1 MKTLEANK
9 MEPFEP
15 THPGEVIKDE
25 IEYRGISQRALAAQI
40 GVSYTQLNEVL
51 NGKRTLNTEL
61 ALLISAALDIDAEPL
76 LAMQT
81 RYDIITARR
90 NQGFLSRLK
99 SIRKIAAAELL
110 RGMGVDFEI
119 LTKETPEDYPAN
131 LPLDEVPKYLSL
143 QKSLA
148 FTDEELPADF
158 LLITSDTVV
167 ICESEIL
174 GKPKD
179 REDAARMLQL
189 LSGKTHHVVTGVTV
203 RSKEKTESFAVRS
216 NVAFA
221 QLDAEEINYY
231 IEHCKPFDKAGAYGI
246 QEWIGY
252 VGISGL
258 EGSFYNVMGLPT
270 RKLYQCLK
278 SF

>member
-1 MKTLEANK
+1 MLSNLKK
-9 MEPFEP
+9 Y
-15 THPGEVIKDE
+15 HI
-25 IEYRGISQRALAAQI
+25 ILA
-40 GVSYTQLNEVL
+40 S
-51 NGKRTLNTEL
+51 K
-61 ALLISAALDIDAEPL
+61 SP
-76 LAMQT
+76 
-81 RYDIITARR
+81 RR
-90 NQGFLSRLK
+90 Q
-99 SIRKIAAAELL
+99 ELL

-119 LTKETPEDYPAN
+119 LTKETDESFPPDM
-131 LPLDEVPKYLSL
+131 PLDEVPRYLSL

-148 FTDEELPADF
+148 FADDEFPPDY

-167 ICESEIL
+167 ICEGEIL

-179 REDAARMLQL
+179 REDAARMLRL

-203 RSKEKTESFAVRS
+203 RSAEKTESFAVRS

-221 QLDAEEINYY
+221 ELDADEIDYY
-231 IEHCKPFDKAGAYGI
+231 IEHCQPYDKAGAYGI

-278 SF
+278 MF

>member
-1 MKTLEANK
+1 MLSNLNK
-9 MEPFEP
+9 Y
-15 THPGEVIKDE
+15 HI
-25 IEYRGISQRALAAQI
+25 ILA
-40 GVSYTQLNEVL
+40 S
-51 NGKRTLNTEL
+51 K
-61 ALLISAALDIDAEPL
+61 SP
-76 LAMQT
+76 
-81 RYDIITARR
+81 RR
-90 NQGFLSRLK
+90 Q
-99 SIRKIAAAELL
+99 ELL

-119 LTKETPEDYPAN
+119 LTKETPEEYPAD

-148 FTDEELPADF
+148 FNDEELSNDY

-167 ICESEIL
+167 ICEGEIL

-179 REDAARMLQL
+179 REDAARMLRL

-203 RSKEKTESFAVRS
+203 RSAEKTESFAVRS

-221 QLDAEEINYY
+221 ELDAEEIDYY
-231 IEHCKPFDKAGAYGI
+231 IEHCQPYDKAGAYGI

-270 RKLYQCLK
+270 RRLYQTLK
-278 SF
+278 GF

>member
-1 MKTLEANK
+1 
-9 MEPFEP
+9 
-15 THPGEVIKDE
+15 
-25 IEYRGISQRALAAQI
+25 
-40 GVSYTQLNEVL
+40 
-51 NGKRTLNTEL
+51 
-61 ALLISAALDIDAEPL
+61 
-76 LAMQT
+76 
-81 RYDIITARR
+81 
-90 NQGFLSRLK
+90 
-99 SIRKIAAAELL
+99 
-110 RGMGVDFEI
+110 MGVNFEI
-119 LTKETPEDYPAN
+119 LTKETPEDYPAD

-143 QKSLA
+143 QKSMA
-148 FTDEELPADF
+148 FTEEELPADY

-167 ICESEIL
+167 ICENEIL

-179 REDAARMLQL
+179 KEDAVRMLQL

-203 RSKEKTESFAVRS
+203 RSAEKTESFAARS
-216 NVAFA
+216 NVTFST
-221 QLDAEEINYY
+221 LDAEEINYY

>member
-1 MKTLEANK
+1 MLSNLKK
-9 MEPFEP
+9 Y
-15 THPGEVIKDE
+15 HI
-25 IEYRGISQRALAAQI
+25 ILA
-40 GVSYTQLNEVL
+40 S
-51 NGKRTLNTEL
+51 K
-61 ALLISAALDIDAEPL
+61 SP
-76 LAMQT
+76 
-81 RYDIITARR
+81 RR
-90 NQGFLSRLK
+90 Q
-99 SIRKIAAAELL
+99 ELL

-119 LTKETPEDYPAN
+119 LTKETDESFPPEM
-131 LPLDEVPKYLSL
+131 PLDEVPKYLSL

-148 FTDEELPADF
+148 FNEDELPADF

-167 ICESEIL
+167 ICEGEIL

-179 REDAARMLQL
+179 KKDAERMLRL

-203 RSKEKTESFAVRS
+203 RSKEKTESFAARS
-216 NVAFA
+216 NVTFA
-221 QLDAEEINYY
+221 ELDAEEIDYY
-231 IEHCKPFDKAGAYGI
+231 IEHCRPFDKAGAYGI

-278 SF
+278 EF

>member
-1 MKTLEANK
+1 MLSKLNK
-9 MEPFEP
+9 Y
-15 THPGEVIKDE
+15 HI
-25 IEYRGISQRALAAQI
+25 ILA
-40 GVSYTQLNEVL
+40 S
-51 NGKRTLNTEL
+51 K
-61 ALLISAALDIDAEPL
+61 SP
-76 LAMQT
+76 
-81 RYDIITARR
+81 RR
-90 NQGFLSRLK
+90 Q
-99 SIRKIAAAELL
+99 ELL

-119 LTKETPEDYPAN
+119 LAKETPENYPSD
-131 LPLDEVPKYLSL
+131 LPLDEVPQYLSL

-148 FTDEELPADF
+148 FKDNELPVDY

-167 ICESEIL
+167 ICEGEIL

-179 REDAARMLQL
+179 WEDASRMLQL

-203 RSKEKTESFAVRS
+203 RSKEKTDSFAVRS
-216 NVAFA
+216 NVTFA
-221 QLDAEEINYY
+221 QLDDEEIDYY

-278 SF
+278 GF

>member
-1 MKTLEANK
+1 MLSNLKK
-9 MEPFEP
+9 Y
-15 THPGEVIKDE
+15 HI
-25 IEYRGISQRALAAQI
+25 ILA
-40 GVSYTQLNEVL
+40 S
-51 NGKRTLNTEL
+51 K
-61 ALLISAALDIDAEPL
+61 SP
-76 LAMQT
+76 
-81 RYDIITARR
+81 RR
-90 NQGFLSRLK
+90 Q
-99 SIRKIAAAELL
+99 ELL

-119 LTKETPEDYPAN
+119 LTKETPENYPAD
-131 LPLDEVPKYLSL
+131 LLLDEVPKYLSL

-148 FTDEELPADF
+148 FNDDELPADY

-167 ICESEIL
+167 ICEGEIL
-174 GKPKD
+174 GKPKN
-179 REDAARMLQL
+179 REDATRMLQL

-203 RSKEKTESFAVRS
+203 RSAKKTESFAVCS
-216 NVAFA
+216 NVTFA
-221 QLDAEEINYY
+221 QLDDEEIDYY

-278 SF
+278 DF

>member
-1 MKTLEANK
+1 MLSNLKK
-9 MEPFEP
+9 Y
-15 THPGEVIKDE
+15 HVI
-25 IEYRGISQRALAAQI
+25 LA
-40 GVSYTQLNEVL
+40 S
-51 NGKRTLNTEL
+51 K
-61 ALLISAALDIDAEPL
+61 SP
-76 LAMQT
+76 
-81 RYDIITARR
+81 RR
-90 NQGFLSRLK
+90 Q
-99 SIRKIAAAELL
+99 ELL
-110 RGMGVDFEI
+110 RGMGVAFEI
-119 LTKETPEDYPAN
+119 LTKETPENYPSD

-148 FTDEELPADF
+148 FDDDELPADY

-167 ICESEIL
+167 ICEGEIL

-179 REDAARMLQL
+179 REDASRMLEL

-203 RSKEKTESFAVRS
+203 RSAGKTESFAVRS
-216 NVAFA
+216 NVTI
-221 QLDAEEINYY
+221 AELEQDEIDYY
-231 IEHCKPFDKAGAYGI
+231 IEHCKPYDKAGAYGI

>member
-1 MKTLEANK
+1 MLDNLKK
-9 MEPFEP
+9 
-15 THPGEVIKDE
+15 
-25 IEYRGISQRALAAQI
+25 YRIILA
-40 GVSYTQLNEVL
+40 S
-51 NGKRTLNTEL
+51 K
-61 ALLISAALDIDAEPL
+61 SP
-76 LAMQT
+76 
-81 RYDIITARR
+81 RR
-90 NQGFLSRLK
+90 Q
-99 SIRKIAAAELL
+99 ELL

-119 LTKETPEDYPAN
+119 LTKETPEDYPN
-131 LPLDEVPKYLSL
+131 DLPLDEVPKYLSL

-148 FTDEELPADF
+148 FNDDELPADY

-167 ICESEIL
+167 ICEGEIL

-179 REDAARMLQL
+179 REDATRMLEL

-203 RSKEKTESFAVRS
+203 RSTEKTESFAVRS
-216 NVAFA
+216 DVTFA
-221 QLDAEEINYY
+221 QLDAEEIDYY

>member
-1 MKTLEANK
+1 VA
-9 MEPFEP
+9 
-15 THPGEVIKDE
+15 EVQGPHLIHADHIIINMLSNLKKYH
-25 IEYRGISQRALAAQI
+25 IILA
-40 GVSYTQLNEVL
+40 S
-51 NGKRTLNTEL
+51 K
-61 ALLISAALDIDAEPL
+61 SP
-76 LAMQT
+76 
-81 RYDIITARR
+81 RR
-90 NQGFLSRLK
+90 Q
-99 SIRKIAAAELL
+99 ELL

-119 LTKETPEDYPAN
+119 LTKETPEDYPSE

-148 FTDEELPADF
+148 FSDEELPF
-158 LLITSDTVV
+158 GYLLITSDTVV
-167 ICESEIL
+167 ICEGEIL

-179 REDAARMLQL
+179 RKDAERMLRM

-203 RSKEKTESFAVRS
+203 RSSEKTESFAVRS
-216 NVAFA
+216 NVTFA
-221 QLDAEEINYY
+221 QLDAEEIDYY
-231 IEHCKPFDKAGAYGI
+231 IERYKPYDKAGAYGI

-278 SF
+278 TF

>member
-1 MKTLEANK
+1 MLSNLKK
-9 MEPFEP
+9 Y
-15 THPGEVIKDE
+15 HVI
-25 IEYRGISQRALAAQI
+25 LA
-40 GVSYTQLNEVL
+40 S
-51 NGKRTLNTEL
+51 K
-61 ALLISAALDIDAEPL
+61 SP
-76 LAMQT
+76 
-81 RYDIITARR
+81 RR
-90 NQGFLSRLK
+90 Q
-99 SIRKIAAAELL
+99 ELL
-110 RGMGVDFEI
+110 RGMGVAFEI
-119 LTKETPEDYPAN
+119 LTKETPENYPSD

-148 FTDEELPADF
+148 FDDDELPADY

-167 ICESEIL
+167 ICEGEIL

-179 REDAARMLQL
+179 REDASRMLEL

-203 RSKEKTESFAVRS
+203 RSAEKTELFAVRS
-216 NVAFA
+216 NVTFA
-221 QLDAEEINYY
+221 ELEQDEIDYY
-231 IEHCKPFDKAGAYGI
+231 IEHCKPYDKAGAYGI

-278 SF
+278 EF